1 MAKHARSF
9 PVEKPF
15 ECKSHL
21 TTSNVQRSVACRR
34 DFGAMRDLWLPSAA
48 QVALC
53 VFPPEAKLRVC
64 DRERRWAT
72 LLLGTRPLTC
82 KLLFLSLKS
91 LCFSTATTRP
101 SAWRTA
107 LVASRPQS
115 RNSDHTRG
123 SGNSA
128 VRWLPGCQW
137 SSPSPRPAESQL
149 LLWYCF
155 CTTFC
160 AWLLKLYFLYKF
172 VICSFF
178 LSQICLVTAGHQ
190 LIKVQP

>member
-1 MAKHARSF
+1 MVKHARSF

-21 TTSNVQRSVACRR
+21 TTSNVQWSVACRH

-72 LLLGTRPLTC
+72 LLMGTQPLTPVCRHTC

-91 LCFSTATTRP
+91 SCFSTATTRL

-128 VRWLPGCQW
+128 VRLLPGCQW

-149 LLWYCF
+149 LL
-155 CTTFC
+155 
-160 AWLLKLYFLYKF
+160 
-172 VICSFF
+172 
-178 LSQICLVTAGHQ
+178 
-190 LIKVQP
+190 